1 MGGRGGNSGIVA
13 GGVSYASKD
22 HTLINEEAR
31 EVMWI
36 AGTNHGDIVQAE
48 TDEHGN
54 LMLSNMPAKEYYP
67 WSKRK
72 TYAITT
78 LKHGITNMNEKEKY
92 IGSQSVGINW
102 DKVKS
107 VSGRTYTHKEFI
119 KSKGFS

>member
-1 MGGRGGNSGIVA
+1 MGGRGGSSGIVA

-78 LKHGITNMNEKEKY
+78 LKHGITNMNEKRK
-92 IGSQSVGINW
+92 IHWITKRWNKLGQSEICIRKNI
-102 DKVKS
+102 
-107 VSGRTYTHKEFI
+107 YT
-119 KSKGFS
+119 